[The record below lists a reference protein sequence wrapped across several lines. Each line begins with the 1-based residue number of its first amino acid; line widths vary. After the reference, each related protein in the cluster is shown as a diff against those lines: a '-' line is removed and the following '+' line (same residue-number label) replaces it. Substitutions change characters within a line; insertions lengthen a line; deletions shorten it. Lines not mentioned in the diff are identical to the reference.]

1 MDHDMKAVH
10 PSTSYVI
17 SRGIEFQFAISLYLS
32 LSWSELDLE
41 EVKNQGRKER
51 KETSNFNFLNTVFS
65 GTSAPSVTYNCG
77 ADWKILYFGK
87 N

>member
-17 SRGIEFQFAISLYLS
+17 SRGIEFQFAISLSLS

-41 EVKNQGRKER
+41 EVK
-51 KETSNFNFLNTVFS
+51 
-65 GTSAPSVTYNCG
+65 A
-77 ADWKILYFGK
+77 KIGI
-87 N
+87 

>member
-1 MDHDMKAVH
+1 MKAVH

-17 SRGIEFQFAISLYLS
+17 SRGIEFQFAISLSLS

-51 KETSNFNFLNTVFS
+51 KETSNLILNTVFS
-65 GTSAPSVTYNCG
+65 GISAPSATYKCG
-77 ADWKILYFGK
+77 AD
-87 N
+87 